1 MIRQLEEKDFGRFF
15 SYLDQHLAENG
26 NGGTP
31 LFHPAPRNTSGY
43 PADKRAGFVQG
54 LALPVGNPK
63 WRRAW
68 LALNIDGHIVGHLD
82 LRARPEPCTEHR
94 ALLGMGVRK
103 DKQRLGLGRKLLEFG
118 FDWAR
123 QSELIEIIDLNVM
136 ADNLPAIQLYQKA
149 GFTRV
154 CQVADMF
161 RIDGRSEAD
170 IMMTKKLYES
180 FQIL

>member
-1 MIRQLEEKDFGRFF
+1 MIRQLEENDFDKFF
-15 SYLDQHLAENG
+15 TYLDQHLAENG
-26 NGGTP
+26 NGETP
-31 LFHPAPRNTSGY
+31 LFHPAPRNASGY
-43 PADKRAGFVQG
+43 PAEKQAGFVQG
-54 LALPVGNPK
+54 LVLPIGNPK

-68 LALNIDGHIVGHLD
+68 FAADIDGQIVGHID
-82 LRARPEPCTEHR
+82 LRARPDPCTEHR

-103 DKQRLGLGRKLLEFG
+103 DKQRLGIGRNLLEFG

-123 QSELIEIIDLNVM
+123 QTGLIEIIDLNVM

-149 GFTRV
+149 GFIRL
-154 CQVADMF
+154 CQIEDMF

-170 IMMTKKLYES
+170 IMMTKRLCES